1 MHIEIHYLPSLEYM
15 TILLQNPSLLFE
27 VEENFPKQTYR
38 NRCLIL
44 GANGVERLS
53 VPVVHLSGEK
63 TKTKDTKI
71 DYSQNWIKQHQ
82 GAIRAAY
89 GNAPYYEYFEPYLS
103 QIFAKKRFF
112 LVDLNI
118 DLLRFVY
125 RILDVPLVYK
135 NTNEFGVFEGLSEY
149 DQISAKKDWQER
161 SIYQN
166 RSYRQCFGQEFV
178 PNLSILDLLMNHG
191 KESLNFLK

>member
-118 DLLRFVY
+118 DLLSFVY

-135 NTNEFGVFEGLSEY
+135 YTNEFGDFEGQSEY

>member
-15 TILLQNPSLLFE
+15 TILLQNPSILFE

-53 VPVVHLSGEK
+53 IPVVHLSGEK
-63 TKTKDTKI
+63 TKTRDTKI

-118 DLLRFVY
+118 DLLSFVY

>member
-118 DLLRFVY
+118 DLLSFVY

-149 DQISAKKDWQER
+149 DQISAKKVWQER

>member
-118 DLLRFVY
+118 DLLSFVY

>member
-63 TKTKDTKI
+63 TKTKNTKI

-118 DLLRFVY
+118 DLLSFVY

>member
-1 MHIEIHYLPSLEYM
+1 MHIETHYLPSLEYM
-15 TILLQNPSLLFE
+15 SLLLQHPALLFE

-44 GANGVERLS
+44 GANGVERLT
-53 VPVVHLSGEK
+53 VPVIHISGQK

-71 DYSQNWIKQHQ
+71 DYSQNWVKQHQ
-82 GAIRAAY
+82 GAFQAAY

-118 DLLRFVY
+118 DLLSFVY
-125 RILDVPLVYK
+125 RILEVPLVYEK
-135 NTNEFGVFEGLSEY
+135 TQEFGVYEGLSEY
-149 DQISAKKDWQER
+149 DRISAKKDWQNR

-166 RSYRQCFGQEFV
+166 RAYRQCFGHEFI

-191 KESLNFLK
+191 KESLIFLR

>member
-53 VPVVHLSGEK
+53 VPIVHLSGEK

-118 DLLRFVY
+118 DLLSFVY
-125 RILDVPLVYK
+125 RILDVPFVYK

>member
-118 DLLRFVY
+118 DLLSFVY

-135 NTNEFGVFEGLSEY
+135 NTNEFGVFEGQSEY

>member
-53 VPVVHLSGEK
+53 VPVVHSSGEK

-71 DYSQNWIKQHQ
+71 DYSQNWVKQHQ
-82 GAIRAAY
+82 GAIQAAY
-89 GNAPYYEYFEPYLS
+89 GNAPYYEYFEPYLK

-118 DLLRFVY
+118 DLLSFVY
-125 RILDVPLVYK
+125 RILDVPLVYEK
-135 NTNEFGVFEGLSEY
+135 TQEFGVFEGTSEY
-149 DQISAKKDWQER
+149 DQISAKKDWHDR
-161 SIYQN
+161 MIYHD
-166 RSYRQCFGQEFV
+166 RGYRQCFGQEFV

>member
-118 DLLRFVY
+118 DLLSFVY
-125 RILDVPLVYK
+125 RILDVPFVYK

-149 DQISAKKDWQER
+149 EQISAKKDWQER

>member
-118 DLLRFVY
+118 DLLSFVY
-125 RILDVPLVYK
+125 RILDVPFVYK
-135 NTNEFGVFEGLSEY
+135 YTNEFGVFEGQSEY

>member
-53 VPVVHLSGEK
+53 VPVVHSSGEK

-71 DYSQNWIKQHQ
+71 DYSQNWVKQHL
-82 GAIRAAY
+82 GAIQAAY

-118 DLLRFVY
+118 DLLSFVY
-125 RILDVPLVYK
+125 RILEVPLVYEK
-135 NTNEFGVFEGLSEY
+135 TQEFGVYEGLSEY

-161 SIYQN
+161 SIYQD
-166 RSYRQCFGQEFV
+166 RAYRQCFGHEFV

-191 KESLNFLK
+191 KESLIFLR

>member
-1 MHIEIHYLPSLEYM
+1 MSL
-15 TILLQNPSLLFE
+15 LLQHPTLLFE

-44 GANGVERLS
+44 GANGVERLT
-53 VPVVHLSGEK
+53 VPVIHTSGQK

-82 GAIRAAY
+82 GAFQAAY
-89 GNAPYYEYFEPYLS
+89 GNAPYFEYFKPYLD

-118 DLLRFVY
+118 DLLSFVY
-125 RILDVPLVYK
+125 RIIDVPLVYEK
-135 NTNEFGVFEGLSEY
+135 TLEFGVKAETSEY
-149 DQISAKKDWQER
+149 DQISAKKDWTTR
-161 SIYQN
+161 SFYQN
-166 RSYRQCFGQEFV
+166 RSYRQCFGTEIV
-178 PNLSILDLLMNHG
+178 PNLSVLDLLMNHG
-191 KESLNFLK
+191 KESLTFLT

>member
-1 MHIEIHYLPSLEYM
+1 MAV
-15 TILLQNPSLLFE
+15 LLQNPSVIFE

-44 GANGVERLS
+44 GANGVERLT
-53 VPVVHLSGEK
+53 VPIVHQSGEK

-71 DYSQNWIKQHQ
+71 DYSQNWMKQHQ
-82 GAIRAAY
+82 GAIQAAY

-118 DLLRFVY
+118 DLLSFVY
-125 RILDVPLVYK
+125 RILDTPLSYK
-135 NTNEFGVFEGLSEY
+135 KTQEFGVYTELSFY
-149 DQISAKKDWQER
+149 DQISAKKDWTER
-161 SIYQN
+161 SCYVN
-166 RSYRQCFGQEFV
+166 KSYRQCFGTEFV

-191 KESLNFLK
+191 KESLTFLK

>member
-53 VPVVHLSGEK
+53 VPVVHSSGEK

-71 DYSQNWIKQHQ
+71 DYSQNWVKQHL
-82 GAIRAAY
+82 GAIQAAY

-118 DLLRFVY
+118 DLLSFVY
-125 RILDVPLVYK
+125 RILEVPLVYEK
-135 NTNEFGVFEGLSEY
+135 TQEFGVYEGLSEY

-161 SIYQN
+161 SIYPD
-166 RSYRQCFGQEFV
+166 RAYRQCFGHEFV

-191 KESLNFLK
+191 KESLIFLR

>member
-89 GNAPYYEYFEPYLS
+89 GNAPYFEYFEPYLN

-118 DLLRFVY
+118 DLLSFVY